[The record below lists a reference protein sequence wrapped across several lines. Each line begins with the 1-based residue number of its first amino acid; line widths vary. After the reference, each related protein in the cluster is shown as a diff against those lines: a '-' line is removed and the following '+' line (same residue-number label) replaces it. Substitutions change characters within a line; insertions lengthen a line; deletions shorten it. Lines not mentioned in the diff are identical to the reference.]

1 MPDNEGQDDKAADKG
16 NEGAP
21 PNGGAPAGGPDDA
34 ADKGK
39 DEGGKPN
46 GDRGPG
52 RPRDDDADWKAR
64 ARQHEDRAKAHKK
77 DLDATLA
84 ERDGLKGVLDSLRKA
99 LDPDGAGKDADPAE
113 LAQVAAQERDQARAE
128 VKLARVEL
136 AAERAARK
144 AGADVD
150 ALLDSRG
157 FLTRIADLDPTDDGF
172 AAAVETAVRD
182 AVRERP
188 SLKSTT
194 APPRSGNA
202 DMTSGG
208 AAGTGQLT
216 RADLKN
222 MSPKAIEKARADGRL
237 KDLLGG

>member
-1 MPDNEGQDDKAADKG
+1 MPDTEGQDDKGTDDKG
-16 NEGAP
+16 TEGAP

-34 ADKGK
+34 AKGT
-39 DEGGKPN
+39 EGEPN
-46 GDRGPG
+46 GNRPPG
-52 RPRDDDADWKAR
+52 RPKDDDADWKAR
-64 ARQHEDRAKAHKK
+64 ARQHEDASKARKK
-77 DLDATLA
+77 DL
-84 ERDGLKGVLDSLRKA
+84 
-99 LDPDGAGKDADPAE
+99 DPAE
-113 LAQVAAQERDQARAE
+113 LAKQASQERDQARAE

-157 FLTRIADLDPTDDGF
+157 FLKRIADLDPTDDGF

-182 AVRERP
+182 AVKERP

-208 AAGTGQLT
+208 AAGSGQLT
-216 RADLKN
+216 RADLKT
-222 MSPKAIEKARADGRL
+222 MTPKAIEKARADGRL

>member
-1 MPDNEGQDDKAADKG
+1 MPDTEGQDDKGTDDKG
-16 NEGAP
+16 TEGAP

-34 ADKGK
+34 AKGT
-39 DEGGKPN
+39 EGEPN
-46 GDRGPG
+46 GNRPPG
-52 RPRDDDADWKAR
+52 RPKDDDADWKAR
-64 ARQHEDRAKAHKK
+64 ARQHEDASKARKK
-77 DLDATLA
+77 DLDAALA

-113 LAQVAAQERDQARAE
+113 LAKVAAQERDQARAE

-136 AAERAARK
+136 AAERAARR

-157 FLTRIADLDPTDDGF
+157 FLKRIADLDPTDDGF

-182 AVRERP
+182 AVKERP
-188 SLKSTT
+188 SLKSNT

-208 AAGTGQLT
+208 ASGTGQLT
-216 RADLKN
+216 RADLKT
-222 MSPKAIEKARADGRL
+222 MTPKAIEKARADGRL